1 MGYIDAHSHV
11 WTPDTTAF
19 PLSAEYTPADMA
31 PPSFTADELL
41 AQAQP
46 NGVDR
51 VVLIQMS
58 FYGFDNSYMLSEIA
72 HRPETFRGVAIVDH
86 TRADLG
92 DEMARLRERGV
103 RGFRIYQCG
112 EFGAQP
118 LDEEYRGICGLAGEL
133 QMAICPLLDVE
144 LLPATARAAA
154 AFPQT
159 TFVVDHLGR
168 IGCGRPIEA
177 AHVAALCE
185 LAAFPNCNVKVSGLY
200 ALGKGTAPYDDLVP
214 VVQRLH
220 EAFGADR
227 LLWATDCPY
236 QLVHGTYESSL
247 SFVRDRLPFVSDEGK
262 EAMLWGTSERIFFG
276 R

>member
-11 WTPDTTAF
+11 WTPDTTAY
-19 PLSAEYTPADMA
+19 PLDAGYTPADMA

-41 AQAQP
+41 AQANP
-46 NGVDR
+46 CGVRR

-72 HRPETFRGVAIVDH
+72 RRPAAFRGVAIVDH
-86 TRADLG
+86 TRKDLG
-92 DEMARLRERGV
+92 EEMARLRERGV
-103 RGFRIYQCG
+103 RSFRVYQCG

-118 LDEEYRGICGLAGEL
+118 LDEGYRDICGLAGEL
-133 QMAICPLLDVE
+133 GMAICPLLDVE

-154 AFPQT
+154 AFPNT
-159 TFVVDHLGR
+159 TFVVDHLAR

-177 AHVAALCE
+177 AHIAALCE
-185 LAAFPNCNVKVSGLY
+185 LATFPNCNVKVSAFY
-200 ALGKGTAPYDDLVP
+200 ALGGGKAPYDDLVP
-214 VVQRLH
+214 VVQQVY

-236 QLVHGTYESSL
+236 QVVSETYEASIA
-247 SFVRDRLPFVSDEGK
+247 FVRDRLPFLSDEGRD
-262 EAMLWGTSERIFFG
+262 AILGRTAERIFFG
-276 R
+276 G